1 MENKNRIILNTK
13 EADETNVSR
22 KNFKYYFNKPIQV
35 KSKSTLKHQGT
46 HYIKNVAAQSY
57 TNGILSLKD
66 ISVDQSTLVQSG
78 FSSVYAQFY
87 NININSS
94 DTDYSGPG
102 SSGVLNMVVFRDWGA
117 TNSNPPYRIE
127 VANLFLGGSGYVA
140 GETFTI
146 HQSQFGGT
154 HDSSITI
161 TIDDVM
167 TSQGQVD
174 DTGKVTN
181 VSDVTFD
188 SNYYEYSA
196 GTPGIVSVSTNV
208 LGQGLVLRFGV
219 NSARVPFVDEII
231 TSGHS
236 FKVGTVLWIDKNKLY
251 YNRSA
256 STGYYTPQKITLN
269 AVTPPSAP
277 ATNDPNKAYYMKIKG
292 LLNDVGNIANSE
304 KTGDMIA
311 STIKRVD
318 LYNDLPFEY
327 KVGDLEPQIIMGL
340 ELEFKSVT
348 SSGNIGLSVITDAI
362 VDLVIE

>member
-1 MENKNRIILNTK
+1 MDTKKRIILNTK
-13 EADETNVSR
+13 ESNETNISR
-22 KNFKYYFNKPIQV
+22 KNFKYYFDKPIEV
-35 KSKSTLKHQGT
+35 KKKSILKHQGT
-46 HYIKNVAAQSY
+46 HYIKNDAQQSY
-57 TNGILSLKD
+57 TTGILNLKH
-66 ISVDQSTLVQSG
+66 ISVDQTTIVQSG

-94 DTDYSGPG
+94 DTNYAGPG

-167 TSQGQVD
+167 TSQGEVD

-181 VSDVTFD
+181 VSDITFD

-219 NSARVPFVDEII
+219 NSSRVPFLDEII
-231 TSGHS
+231 TQGHS

-256 STGYYTPQKITLN
+256 STGYYTPQKITLT
-269 AVTPPSAP
+269 AVTPPLPP
-277 ATNDPNKAYYMKIKG
+277 ATNDPTKAYQMKIKG
-292 LLNDVGNIANSE
+292 LLNNVGNITNSE
-304 KTGDMIA
+304 KTGDMIGYT
-311 STIKRVD
+311 SKRVE
-318 LYNDLPFEY
+318 LYNELPFEY
-327 KVGDLEPQIIMGL
+327 KIGDLEPQIIMGM
-340 ELEFKSVT
+340 ELEFKSVST
-348 SSGNIGLSVITDAI
+348 TGDVGLSVITDAI